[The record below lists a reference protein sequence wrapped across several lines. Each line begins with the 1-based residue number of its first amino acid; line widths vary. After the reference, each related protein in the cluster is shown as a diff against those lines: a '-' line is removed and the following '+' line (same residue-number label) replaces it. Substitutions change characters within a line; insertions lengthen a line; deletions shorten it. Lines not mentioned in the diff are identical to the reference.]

1 MRRLWGR
8 LSSVNVQKAVW
19 GLEELGLAYERVE
32 AGGAF
37 GIVREPAYLALN
49 PNGLVPVLEED
60 GYVLWE
66 SNAILRY
73 LAEAHGGGRLRPEET
88 RARGLVDQWLDWQ
101 ATAFTPAMRDAFW
114 QTVRTPAERRDEAVI
129 ARSVAAS
136 EAAAAVLDAHLAGR
150 AFAVGDAFSLADI
163 ALGCATHRW
172 LHLAV
177 PHEPRPHLQAWYA
190 RIASR
195 PAAAKVLVTPIT

>member
-19 GLEELGLAYERVE
+19 ALEELSLAYERVE

-37 GIVREPAYLALN
+37 GRVREPAYLALN

-73 LAEAHGGGRLRPEET
+73 VASGHGRGTLWPEDLRV
-88 RARGLVDQWLDWQ
+88 RGHVDQWLDWQ
-101 ATAFTPAMRDAFW
+101 ATTFTPAMRDAFW
-114 QTVRTPAERRDEAVI
+114 QTVRVPAGERDAGLI
-129 ARSVAAS
+129 ARSVAATE
-136 EAAAAVLDAHLAGR
+136 EAASILDAHFAGR
-150 AFAVGDAFSLADI
+150 SFAVGDAFTAADI
-163 ALGCATHRW
+163 ALGCAAHRW

-177 PHEPRPHLQAWYA
+177 DRQPRPHLLAWYA
-190 RIASR
+190 RVAAR
-195 PAAAKVLVTPIT
+195 PAAATVLTTPIT

>member
-8 LSSVNVQKAVW
+8 LNSVNVQKAVW

-37 GIVREPAYLALN
+37 GRVREPAYLALN

-73 LAEAHGGGRLRPEET
+73 LARGHGAGALWPEGA
-88 RARGLVDQWLDWQ
+88 RARGHVDQWLDWQ
-101 ATAFTPAMRDAFW
+101 AGTFTPAMRDVFW
-114 QTVRTPAERRDEAVI
+114 QTVRTAPAAQDAAII
-129 ARSVAAS
+129 ARSVA
-136 EAAAAVLDAHLAGR
+136 EAEACAAILEAHLRGR
-150 AFAVGDAFSLADI
+150 AYAVGEDFTAADI
-163 ALGCATHRW
+163 ALGCAAHRW
-172 LHLAV
+172 LHLDVARV
-177 PHEPRPHLQAWYA
+177 ERPALRDWYA
-190 RIASR
+190 RISAR
-195 PAAAKVLVTPIT
+195 PAARGALPPLS